1 RDLPSP
7 HLTVLMAAAGKGVR
21 LGVLVVCVLGLE
33 RPRYG
38 EGVLRLTPA
47 GISTA
52 APIENICL
60 LCDVRPVGR
69 DLALLLP

>member
-1 RDLPSP
+1 
-7 HLTVLMAAAGKGVR
+7 VFG
-21 LGVLVVCVLGLE
+21 VCVLGLE
-33 RPRYG
+33 SPSYG

-52 APIENICL
+52 ATIENICL
-60 LCDVRPVGR
+60 LCDFRPVGR

>member
-1 RDLPSP
+1 
-7 HLTVLMAAAGKGVR
+7 MFG
-21 LGVLVVCVLGLE
+21 VCVLGLE
-33 RPRYG
+33 SPSYG

-52 APIENICL
+52 ATIENICL
-60 LCDVRPVGR
+60 LCDFRPVGR